1 MNEGGEVVNMKT
13 EANSKKKKKIYPV
26 LVCYP
31 TVYVI

>member
-13 EANSKKKKKIYPV
+13 EANSKKKKIYPV